1 MGKTA
6 KDPVPGAVA
15 KAEDVPDPS
24 TVPSAP
30 PGSGGEYEYYEE
42 TAEYVGD
49 RNSSGTMTQRPL
61 PAVPVSGAP
70 GQSRTQT
77 LGGAETEAQGNNA
90 LSRPTTGHT
99 SGQHDAFILRN
110 LPNFKGEYNGTAIT
124 DWVQKVDLL
133 IRLTKILDASLLT
146 LLLLRV

>member
-42 TAEYVGD
+42 ETTESRTGD
-49 RNSSGTMTQRPL
+49 RQESMHQNFPDKVSPSL
-61 PAVPVSGAP
+61 P
-70 GQSRTQT
+70 
-77 LGGAETEAQGNNA
+77 
-90 LSRPTTGHT
+90 
-99 SGQHDAFILRN
+99 
-110 LPNFKGEYNGTAIT
+110 T
-124 DWVQKVDLL
+124 D
-133 IRLTKILDASLLT
+133 
-146 LLLLRV
+146 